1 MTFTKEQME
10 ILKQYEDSFRTAV
23 NADWARNPGRFA
35 LQTIHGIYTGATGDK
50 RRFDDNCQ
58 HCIVS
63 LLRDCGRLY
72 YNDKVEMEKA
82 KEVKAEDIPVKKVR
96 AKVKTKK

>member
-10 ILKQYEDSFRTAV
+10 VLSQYESYFNTAV
-23 NADWARNPGRFA
+23 NANYSRHPGRLA
-35 LQTIHGIYTGATGDK
+35 LQTVYDIYTGVTGDT

-58 HCIVS
+58 HCILA
-63 LLRDCGRLY
+63 LLKDCGRLY
-72 YNDKVEMEKA
+72 FQDKELLEKP
-82 KEVKAEDIPVKKVR
+82 VKSEDIPVKKVR